1 MFWGKYKGSASGHIA
16 LFDHDSTQRTVA
28 IYVPVSFQDK
38 DNVLMICEHPPAR
51 IVTDI
56 Y

>member
-1 MFWGKYKGSASGHIA
+1 MFWGKYKGSASGHIT
-16 LFDHDSTQRTVA
+16 LFDHDSAQRTVA

-56 Y
+56 S